1 MKKIKISKTKILIVG
16 ISVIALLLSTI
27 GGTIAWL
34 TSKSETVTNTFTYG
48 DINIS
53 ISETDTNDNDNNQY
67 TNLYEMVPGKKITKD
82 PVITVAKN
90 SENCYL
96 FVKIDKTDNFDEF
109 MEYVIL
115 EDWLLLEGTENVYY
129 QEVSKKEDKQEFSV
143 IKDNAV
149 TVKESVTKRMLN
161 DLDKSGENN
170 FPQLNITAY
179 AVQRDTEIDA
189 INTASKAW
197 ALINKQA

>member
-1 MKKIKISKTKILIVG
+1 MIKNLKLPKMLI
-16 ISVIALLLSTI
+16 ISVAIICLLFSTI

-53 ISETDTNDNDNNQY
+53 ISETDTGDNDDNEY
-67 TNLYEMVPGKKITKD
+67 TNMYEMIPGNKITKD
-82 PVITVAKN
+82 PIITVKEN
-90 SENCYL
+90 SEDCYL
-96 FVKIDKTDNFDEF
+96 FIRIEKTNNFDEF

-115 EDWLLLEGTENVYY
+115 DEWILVEDTDNVYY
-129 QEVSKKEDKQEFSV
+129 QEVSKKEAKQEFSI
-143 IKDNAV
+143 IKDN
-149 TVKESVTKRMLN
+149 TIIVKESVTKKMLN
-161 DLDKSGENN
+161 DLDKSGEEN

-179 AVQRDTEIDA
+179 AVQRDNTIDA

-197 ALINKQA
+197 SLISEQAN